1 MTRDARVNEAFAG
14 LTGTLVGPG
23 YDTVE
28 FLHRL
33 TEVCTA
39 LSGAAGAGLVV
50 SDGRGELRDVAYS
63 SDRVRRLETVQIAIG
78 EGPCLDCHRTG
89 EQVVERDLAR
99 ARERWPR
106 FAPQALDLGFHSVRA
121 VPMRLEGNVVGTL
134 NVFDV
139 RTGIEPGQDGPDIV
153 QPLADLAVIAL
164 LQRRYGRE
172 QTAAEEIGS
181 ALADRTAVERA
192 KGVLAEFGGL
202 DMDTAFEALRSH
214 ARRSGTVVTEAA
226 RDLVEGRVA
235 PAAVLAN

>member
-1 MTRDARVNEAFAG
+1 MTREARVNEAFAG

-63 SDRVRRLETVQIAIG
+63 SDRVRRLESLQIAIG
-78 EGPCLDCHRTG
+78 EGPCLDCHRAG
-89 EQVVERDLAR
+89 EQVVEHDLDR

-106 FAPQALDLGFHSVRA
+106 FAPQALELGFRSVRA
-121 VPMRLEGNVVGTL
+121 VPLRLEGNVVGTL

-139 RTGIEPGQDGPDIV
+139 RTGAEPGQDGPDVV

-164 LQRRYGRE
+164 LQRRFGRE
-172 QTAAEEIGS
+172 QTVAEEIGS
-181 ALADRTAVERA
+181 ALADRTAIERA
-192 KGVLAEFGGL
+192 KGVLAESGGL
-202 DMDTAFEALRSH
+202 DMDTAFEVLRSH
-214 ARRSGTVVTEAA
+214 ARRSGKAVADAA
-226 RDLVEGRVA
+226 RALVEGRLA
-235 PAAVLAN
+235 PATVLTG